1 MDRETE
7 NSGEERLL
15 DRSAG
20 NLPVAENDAPPT
32 ANRDDPAALSMRM
45 PVRAVAPRG
54 IVVPAPSERLSAA
67 AASRG
72 LRKIR
77 DREVAEL
84 QPQGDEDETAFAPL
98 PLSLPLPLP
107 RRRKRWSFAAVSSF
121 LLMVA
126 LPVAVG
132 SAYYGFIATDQY
144 VSEFHFSVRDEA
156 TAMPANASNSTLLQS
171 LNSTPTMSG
180 GGTAPAGADVLSD
193 YIVVDYIQSEQGLRD
208 VERQLP
214 LRSYFSKEGVDWWSR
229 LDPTASREKLLKYW
243 QRMVLADYDPAKG
256 IATVDVRAFTPAD
269 AHAIAVAL
277 AANAEKLVNGMEERA
292 RQDAVGWAERTV
304 AQGEKKLQA
313 AAQKLLLL
321 RKKSGVIDPT
331 SSVVTDE
338 IDLVRT
344 LRLSLSQL
352 QTQYEAIAAQT
363 PRSPFLP
370 GLAQSIKATEDQL
383 AMIKSDIAPTAKGA
397 VLPSMVGEFENATLE
412 NQLAQQTLTADIATL
427 ETARINAIAQ
437 SVYVMEH
444 AQPNLPQSS
453 IYPRRLLT
461 ILLVVLTS
469 LGVWIGA
476 GLFVHSIKARLV

>member
-1 MDRETE
+1 MERETE
-7 NSGEERLL
+7 NPGEERPL
-15 DRSAG
+15 AG
-20 NLPVAENDAPPT
+20 SVGDNP
-32 ANRDDPAALSMRM
+32 DPLALTLRM
-45 PVRAVAPRG
+45 PVGRVAPRG
-54 IVVPAPSERLSAA
+54 ALVPAPSERLTAA

-77 DREVAEL
+77 DREIAEL
-84 QPQGDEDETAFAPL
+84 QPSDADETAFAPL
-98 PLSLPLPLP
+98 PLSLPLP
-107 RRRKRWSFAAVSSF
+107 RRRKRWSFVAVSSF

-126 LPVAVG
+126 LPVAVA

-156 TAMPANASNSTLLQS
+156 TAMPANASNSTLMQS
-171 LNSTPTMSG
+171 LNSSATMSG

-214 LRSYFSKEGVDWWSR
+214 LRSYFSRKGVDWWSR

-243 QRMVLADYDPAKG
+243 QRMLFADYDPAKG
-256 IATVDVRAFTPAD
+256 IATVNVRAFTPAD

-304 AQGEKKLQA
+304 VQGEKKLQA

-331 SSVVTDE
+331 TSVVTDE
-338 IDLVRT
+338 IDLVRA

-352 QTQYEAIAAQT
+352 QTQYQAIAAQT
-363 PRSPFLP
+363 PKSPLLP
-370 GLAQSIKATEDQL
+370 GLAQSIKATEGQL
-383 AMIKSDIAPTAKGA
+383 AMIKSDIAPTTKGA

-453 IYPRRLLT
+453 IYPKRLLT
-461 ILLVVLTS
+461 ILLVALS
-469 LGVWIGA
+469 GFGVWVGA
-476 GLFVHSIKARLV
+476 GLLVHSIKSRLV